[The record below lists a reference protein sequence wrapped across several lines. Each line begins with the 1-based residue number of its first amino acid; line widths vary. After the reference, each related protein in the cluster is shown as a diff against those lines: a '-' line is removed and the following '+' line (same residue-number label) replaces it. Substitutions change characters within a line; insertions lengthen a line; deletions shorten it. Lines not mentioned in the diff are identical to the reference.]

1 MLKKL
6 IIIEDGQ
13 EVQCNDLKEVV
24 EILIDENYYNLTEE
38 EKLKQRTMKAL
49 ANTINNKMEVVEEI
63 TDKDLENKFVVKNE
77 ITYILSLLITNN
89 ILLLER
95 VDADIFIKSKDK
107 EKIKDNYII
116 VNKFAKEILKKMLIS
131 N

>member
-95 VDADIFIKSKDK
+95 FDADIFIKSKDK